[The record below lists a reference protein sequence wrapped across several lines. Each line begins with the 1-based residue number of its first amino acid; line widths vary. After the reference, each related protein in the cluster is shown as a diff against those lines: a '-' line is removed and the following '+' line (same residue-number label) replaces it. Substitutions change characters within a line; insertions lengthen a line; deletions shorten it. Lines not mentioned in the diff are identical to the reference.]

1 MTKAVLIP
9 FGIVVVA
16 ILIIFLADRACKKE
30 GTPPC
35 DIWY

>member
-1 MTKAVLIP
+1 MIKVVLIL
-9 FGIVVVA
+9 GIVLVP
-16 ILIIFLADRACKKE
+16 ILIIFLANRACKKE